1 MSIHGVSTS
10 ISIAA
15 GTYTASSLA
24 AEIQSKINGSSAIA
38 SAGLKVSITESAG
51 VLKIASN
58 QYGAASTVS
67 ITGGN
72 GKASLFGT
80 PVETA
85 GLDVAGSINGITATG
100 SGQTL
105 TGQGSSN
112 GLVLKINGGSTGSR
126 GDIDFAH
133 GFAAKLDKVIDRML
147 DTHLIDSR
155 IDGINSTI
163 KDIGSQREALSR
175 RLVDVEKRIRT
186 QFSALDSMVA
196 SMTQTSNFLQQQLSK
211 LPTIR

>member
-1 MSIHGVSTS
+1 M
-10 ISIAA
+10 
-15 GTYTASSLA
+15 
-24 AEIQSKINGSSAIA
+24 
-38 SAGLKVSITESAG
+38 
-51 VLKIASN
+51 
-58 QYGAASTVS
+58 
-67 ITGGN
+67 
-72 GKASLFGT
+72 
-80 PVETA
+80 
-85 GLDVAGSINGITATG
+85 
-100 SGQTL
+100 
-105 TGQGSSN
+105 
-112 GLVLKINGGSTGSR
+112 KINGGSTGSR

-163 KDIGSQREALSR
+163 KDIGSQREVLSR